1 MIKGE
6 GNRAGAAARLF
17 ITRRAV
23 RRSYPPVS
31 SLPRCGASLTP
42 SLILCCLL
50 ALPTSPTSDPHT
62 PFHRWR
68 TASLHPTAIR
78 SSESPLRRPGGTRYE
93 RPTVPLPQT
102 LGPRRVVFSLPSSST
117 SYSRYITLSLFLPI
131 SSFLSVLFLARARS
145 FSPSPVLLS
154 RITPRRDR
162 VLSPLAP
169 STYVYIADTCG
180 HICSHVR
187 TDVRAFS
194 RIRRVGEGGKGG
206 NSCGKSAAIR
216 VSRRIFAS
224 TTTAGDVLL
233 YIFFL
238 FHFASSLF
246 IPPDFSRLR
255 TTLRVFSGRVV

>member
-1 MIKGE
+1 MPKGSQTSFGATCKRSQEAFAPAETISRKGKEKERERRRRQRGGNTSERAGKRQRKKKEKEKGQVIKGE

-93 RPTVPLPQT
+93 RPSVPLPQPSGHVASCSLYLLLLLRT
-102 LGPRRVVFSLPSSST
+102 LGILLSLSFSLSP
-117 SYSRYITLSLFLPI
+117 L
-131 SSFLSVLFLARARS
+131 FLSVLFLARARS

-194 RIRRVGEGGKGG
+194 RIQRVG
-206 NSCGKSAAIR
+206 
-216 VSRRIFAS
+216 
-224 TTTAGDVLL
+224 
-233 YIFFL
+233 
-238 FHFASSLF
+238 
-246 IPPDFSRLR
+246 
-255 TTLRVFSGRVV
+255 